1 MALGTS
7 TNKKTTSWGR
17 VIIIILAAVF
27 LIVGIVF
34 QQLSFNTSSSA
45 SSSIQGKNKG
55 TTNNPFTTGLTETTE
70 TMSVSAIR
78 IPANGSLAKAAV
90 IFLHGLGD
98 SGDGWSWLPQLV
110 SQSKLINDPINY
122 VFPNAPKIP
131 VTINNGFAMPAW
143 FDIYEL
149 GSPHAKQDVTGFF
162 KSCEVLKEFILEQHN
177 KFNIPLE
184 KIIIG
189 GFSQGAA
196 ISLATLALLDTK
208 IGGCVALSGF
218 CPVRNE
224 ITDRYN
230 KNPGVNFDTPI
241 FQGHGTV
248 DPVINYDYGKQTSE
262 LYKQLGFKNLKFNT
276 YEGVAHSASEEELA
290 DVIKFIKNIVEK

>member
-1 MALGTS
+1 MALDIGTNRTS
-7 TNKKTTSWGR
+7 TPRGR
-17 VIIIILAAVF
+17 VIIIILAAIF

-34 QQLSFNTSSSA
+34 QQHSFNNSTIVPPIQSKHQSA
-45 SSSIQGKNKG
+45 A
-55 TTNNPFTTGLTETTE
+55 NNPLSTEFTEIPE
-70 TMSVSAIR
+70 AMSVSAIR

-110 SQSKLINDPINY
+110 GQSKLIHEPINY

-149 GSPHAKQDVTGFF
+149 GNPHARQDVAGFF

-177 KFNIPLE
+177 QFNIPLE
-184 KIIIG
+184 KIVIG

-196 ISLATLALLDTK
+196 ISLATLALLDIK

-218 CPVRNE
+218 CPVKNE

-276 YEGVAHSASEEELA
+276 YTGVAHSASEEELA